1 MARTERDT
9 WDLANSV
16 GATAT
21 MVAAARAA
29 ASRRPQPVISDP
41 FAEPLV
47 RAVGLD
53 LFTRIAAG
61 ELDATDTDG
70 NLGFPRMID
79 TFAARAV
86 FFDDYFAEAGK
97 AGLQQV
103 VIVASGLDSRPYRL
117 SWPAGTTVYEIDQ
130 PEVLEFKTSTL
141 AKLGAVSNAEHRAV
155 GIDLRDD
162 WPAALQGAG
171 FDTDQPT
178 AWLAEGLLIGFLP
191 QEAEVRLLDNIVSL
205 SGAGSRLAADYGQ
218 VAGQSEQAQ
227 QQARL
232 MTDRWRALGLDLDIA
247 ALTYPGEHT
256 DVAAHLSAHGWSTIT
271 SDLAELFIAA
281 GLAPL
286 GDADRQGPANSI
298 GFVRAVAP

>member
-1 MARTERDT
+1 MARTEGDT

-29 ASRRPQPVISDP
+29 ASRRPRPVISDP

-53 LFTRIAAG
+53 LFTRLAAG
-61 ELDATDTDG
+61 ELDATDVDDH
-70 NLGFPRMID
+70 LGFPRMID
-79 TFAARAV
+79 TFAARAL
-86 FFDDYFAEAGK
+86 FFDEYFAEAAY
-97 AGLQQV
+97 AGVQQV

-117 SWPAGTTVYEIDQ
+117 SWPAGTAVYEIDQ
-130 PEVLEFKTSTL
+130 PEVIEFKTSTL

-162 WPAALQGAG
+162 WPAALQAAG
-171 FDTDQPT
+171 FDTDAPT
-178 AWLAEGLLIGFLP
+178 AWLAEGVLIGFLP
-191 QEAEVRLLDNIVSL
+191 QEAEVRLLDNIIAL
-205 SGAGSRLAADYGQ
+205 SGSGSRLAADYGQ
-218 VAGQSEQAQ
+218 VAGHSEEAGQQSQT
-227 QQARL
+227 
-232 MTDRWRALGLDLDIA
+232 MTDRWRELGLDLDIA

-256 DVAAHLSAHGWSTIT
+256 DVAAHLWARGWRTTT
-271 SDLAELFIAA
+271 SDLAELFSAA

-286 GDADRQGPANSI
+286 GDAAHLAPANSI
-298 GFVRAVAP
+298 GFVKASFG

>member
-29 ASRRPQPVISDP
+29 ASRLPQRVINDP
-41 FAEPLV
+41 YAEPLV

-53 LFTRIAAG
+53 LFTRLATG
-61 ELDATDTDG
+61 ELDADDVDG
-70 NLGFPRMID
+70 DLAFPRMID

-97 AGLQQV
+97 AGVQQV

-130 PEVLEFKTSTL
+130 PEVIEFKTSTL
-141 AKLGAVSNAEHRAV
+141 SKLGASSDAEHRAV

-171 FDTDQPT
+171 FNTDKST
-178 AWLAEGLLIGFLP
+178 AWLAEGVLIGFLP
-191 QEAEVRLLDNIVSL
+191 QEAEVRLLDNIIAL

-218 VAGQSEQAQ
+218 VAGGSEEAQ
-227 QQARL
+227 QQSRV
-232 MTDRWRALGLDLDIA
+232 MTDQWRSLGLDLDIA

-256 DVAAHLSAHGWSTIT
+256 DVAAHLWANGWQTVT
-271 SDLAELFIAA
+271 SDLAELFTAA

-286 GDADRQGPANSI
+286 GEASRHTPANTI